1 MTRADE
7 SLRRLA
13 ILQDVETGSPF
24 ELRRLWQQ
32 LRSGAWQFR
41 DTFSTDERYVA
52 VLQTSAVVPAVPL
65 HERKVAVLESV
76 LLGTAPKVVALD
88 NQRSLSSV
96 TAAAQD
102 CLRSMG
108 LSSRA
113 SQTSVLLTMAVRAY
127 HRPESEPQLG
137 QLSELHVDGEVYFV
151 VSALRLDLQFPVPL
165 SLAEAQVVRSLIAGH
180 SHAQISG
187 ARATSPRTV
196 ANQLAT
202 AFRKL
207 GVSGRRATIER
218 LILHRA
224 QLG

>member
-7 SLRRLA
+7 SLRQLA
-13 ILQDVETGSPF
+13 IRQDVESASPF
-24 ELRRLWQQ
+24 ELRRLWQE
-32 LRSGAWQFR
+32 LRSGGWQFR

-52 VLQTSAVVPAVPL
+52 LLKASAVAPPVAL

-76 LLGTAPKVVALD
+76 LLGTAPKVVAFD
-88 NQRSLSSV
+88 CQRSLSSI

-108 LSSRA
+108 LSTRA
-113 SQTSVLLTMAVRAY
+113 SQTTVLLTMAVRAQ
-127 HRPESEPQLG
+127 HHPESAPQLG
-137 QLSELHVDGEVYFV
+137 RLSELHIDGQVYFV

-165 SLAEAQVVRSLIAGH
+165 SLAEAEVVRSLINGH
-180 SHAQISG
+180 THAQISG

-218 LILHRA
+218 LILHQA
-224 QLG
+224 QVG